1 MKRQKKDVSLVLL
14 LYEVPQLPICLIRKA
29 HDILAG
35 IFDLFLLA
43 YCLKFC
49 GFHTTKNKQKRFFKP
64 LNFRLQKYNKIFNHK
79 KNERKIKKKQRKIKI
94 KRFFLFH

>member
-14 LYEVPQLPICLIRKA
+14 LYEVPQLPICQIRKA

-35 IFDLFLLA
+35 IFYLFLLA

-49 GFHTTKNKQKRFFKP
+49 GFHTTKNKQKRFFMS
-64 LNFRLQKYNKIFNHK
+64 LNFQPAKVRQIF
-79 KNERKIKKKQRKIKI
+79 
-94 KRFFLFH
+94 